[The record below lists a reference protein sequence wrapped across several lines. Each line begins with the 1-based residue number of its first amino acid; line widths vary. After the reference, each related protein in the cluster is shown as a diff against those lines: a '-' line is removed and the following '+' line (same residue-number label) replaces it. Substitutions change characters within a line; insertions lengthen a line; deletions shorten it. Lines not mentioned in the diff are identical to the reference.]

1 MMKSAKTKIFILCQT
16 AVYAAFML
24 MDVLGVGSS
33 APVKFAGMVLCC
45 AFSAIF
51 SADGGERTVTAA
63 VLLSSIADVL
73 LLLLD
78 ARYAVGVLLFCAVQL
93 LYFVRIF
100 RANGHKAAP
109 AARILLFAAAAALLW
124 TLGIAT
130 AVNVLACA
138 YFTFFLCNT
147 VQSFKIKNRLF
158 SVGLC
163 LFLCCDICVG
173 IHNLPFAVPLAL
185 GEAAALGMWAFY
197 LPSQVL
203 IVISG
208 RRRDEKAS

>member
-16 AVYAAFML
+16 AVYAAFMF

-45 AFSAIF
+45 VFSAIF
-51 SADGGERTVTAA
+51 SADGGELTVTAA
-63 VLLSSIADVL
+63 VLLAAAADVF

-78 ARYAVGVLLFCAVQL
+78 AEYAVGVLLFCAVQL

-100 RANGHKAAP
+100 RANGRKAAP
-109 AARILLFAAAAALLW
+109 AARILLFAAAAVLLW

-130 AVNVLACA
+130 AVNVLVCA

-163 LFLCCDICVG
+163 LFFVLRYLRRNSQSAVCRSAGARESGGAWNVG
-173 IHNLPFAVPLAL
+173 ILSAVAGAYSNF
-185 GEAAALGMWAFY
+185 GEA
-197 LPSQVL
+197 
-203 IVISG
+203 
-208 RRRDEKAS
+208 

>member
-1 MMKSAKTKIFILCQT
+1 MKDVLTKIFVCIQA

-33 APVKFAGMVLCC
+33 APVKFAGMMLCV
-45 AFSAIF
+45 AFSAAF
-51 SADGGERTVTAA
+51 SADGGDRTVTAA
-63 VLLSSIADVL
+63 VLLSAAADVF

-78 ARYAVGVLLFCAVQL
+78 ADYAVGVLLFCVVQL
-93 LYFVRIF
+93 LYFARIL
-100 RANGHKAAP
+100 RSNGHKGALCM
-109 AARILLFAAAAALLW
+109 RILLFAAATGVFW
-124 TLGIAT
+124 HFRIAT
-130 AVNVLACA
+130 AVNVIACA

-147 VQSFKIKNRLF
+147 VQSFKMKNRLF

-173 IHNLPFAVPLAL
+173 IQNMPIEAPCAL
-185 GEAAALGMWAFY
+185 VTASGLGMWAFY

-208 RRRDEKAS
+208 RRKE